1 MAWTLPLHISSICS
15 FPSLP
20 GKTEGGIGSPSFAE
34 LGVVPTAP
42 QEPHQSVI
50 VPIHKKGNNM
60 LCSNY
65 RGISL
70 LSIPCKVYTRI
81 LDTRM
86 RSRTES
92 KVIEVQDGFRCRRGC
107 VDQAFTIRQLSE
119 KLLEK
124 NRQMTVVCVDLEKA
138 YDKVCSK
145 KLWYVLD
152 EY

>member
-1 MAWTLPLHISSICS
+1 
-15 FPSLP
+15 
-20 GKTEGGIGSPSFAE
+20 
-34 LGVVPTAP
+34 
-42 QEPHQSVI
+42 
-50 VPIHKKGNNM
+50 M